1 VARPVEGP
9 LFVAHVTSG
18 AMSQGSRRRRLVLDG
33 HPDRRRRFIRRRR
46 EKHVMATTP
55 HIVVLGAGY
64 TGLTAAKLLAKRT
77 GGPVTLVNNRDRFVE
92 RMRNHQLATGQRLRD
107 LTLRDLLRGTGV
119 RLVVDQVSRIDPE
132 QRQVELAS
140 GAEPV
145 GYDLLVYALGS
156 QADLDAVPGAAEHA
170 TAVADAERAVRLH
183 ERMRTASTVA
193 VVGGGLTGIEAAT
206 ELAETYPDRTV
217 RLVTGDTLGPA
228 LSEPGQAHLYRTFD
242 RLGIRLHEHAHVAK
256 VAADGLL
263 LDSGEQVGAD
273 VVVWTTGFRV
283 PRLARE
289 AGLAVG
295 DNGRMLVDGTMR
307 SVSHPDVYAI
317 GDAAAAHNPDWRELR
332 MGCGPGGLAAACAVR
347 AIGDRLA
354 GRTPRQLRVEID
366 GQCISLGRKD
376 GLVQYAKH
384 DRPYGP
390 MLTGRPAAMV
400 KEAIVRGASGLG
412 LRHPSLA
419 LVAGSRALA

>member
-1 VARPVEGP
+1 MHE
-9 LFVAHVTSG
+9 
-18 AMSQGSRRRRLVLDG
+18 
-33 HPDRRRRFIRRRR
+33 
-46 EKHVMATTP
+46 MATTP

-64 TGLTAAKLLAKRT
+64 TGLVTAKLLARRT

-107 LTLRDLLRGTGV
+107 LSLHDLLRGSGV
-119 RLVVDQVSRIDPE
+119 RLLVDQVTRIDPD

-140 GAEPV
+140 GEPV

-156 QADLDAVPGAAEHA
+156 RADLDAVPGAAEHA
-170 TAVADAERAVRLH
+170 TSVADAERAARLPD
-183 ERMRTASTVA
+183 RMRAASTVA

-206 ELAETYPDRTV
+206 ELAETYPDRAV
-217 RLVTGDTLGPA
+217 RLVTAGTLGPA
-228 LSEPGQAHLYRTFD
+228 LSERGQDHLYRTFD
-242 RLGIRLHEHAHVAK
+242 RLDIRLHEHAQVAK

-263 LDSGEQVGAD
+263 LENGEHVDAD

-283 PRLARE
+283 PHLAGE

-307 SVSHPDVYAI
+307 SVSHPDVYAV
-317 GDAAAAHNPDWRELR
+317 GDAAAAHNPDGRELR

-354 GRTPRQLRVEID
+354 GRAPRQLRVEFD

-376 GLVQYAKH
+376 GLVQYSGS
-384 DRPYGP
+384 DGGPIGP
-390 MLTGRPAAMV
+390 MLTGRAAAMV
-400 KEAIVRGASGLG
+400 KEAIVRGAGGLG
-412 LRHPSLA
+412 LRHPTLA

>member
-1 VARPVEGP
+1 
-9 LFVAHVTSG
+9 
-18 AMSQGSRRRRLVLDG
+18 MSQGPRRRRLVA
-33 HPDRRRRFIRRRR
+33 
-46 EKHVMATTP
+46 MTTTP

-64 TGLTAAKLLAKRT
+64 TGLTAAKLLARRAT
-77 GGPVTLVNNRDRFVE
+77 VTLVNDRDRFVE

-107 LTLRDLLRGTGV
+107 VPLRDLLRGSGV
-119 RLVVDQVSRIDPE
+119 RLLVDRVTRIDPE
-132 QRQVELAS
+132 QRRVELAS

-156 QADLDAVPGAAEHA
+156 HADLDAVPGAAEHA
-170 TAVADAERAVRLH
+170 VPVADAERAARLR

-217 RLVTGDTLGPA
+217 RLVTGGTLGPA
-228 LSEPGQAHLYRTFD
+228 LSERGQDHLYRTFD
-242 RLGIRLHEHAHVAK
+242 RFGIRLHEHEQVAK

-263 LDSGEQVGAD
+263 LESGQHVGAD
-273 VVVWTTGFRV
+273 AVVWTTGFRV
-283 PRLARE
+283 PQLARE

-317 GDAAAAHNPDWRELR
+317 GDAAAAHNPDGRELR
-332 MGCGPGGLAAACAVR
+332 MGCGPGGLGAACAVR
-347 AIGDRLA
+347 AIGDRLD
-354 GRTPRQLRVEID
+354 GRIPRQLRVELD

-376 GLVQYAKH
+376 GLVQYVGAGG
-384 DRPYGP
+384 RLIGP
-390 MLTGRPAAMV
+390 MLTGRVAALV
-400 KEAIVRGASGLG
+400 KESIVRGAGGIG
-412 LRHPSLA
+412 LRHPTLA
-419 LVAGSRALA
+419 LVTGSRALT